1 VKRYGYENQPPKK
14 IKKKTLQSKRRKL
27 PLLITIC
34 ILTGL
39 STLWVESGY
48 AEIYFNPRFLSDDPA
63 AVADLSRFE
72 QGQEVLPGIYRVDIY
87 LNDTFSATR
96 DVEFVNADDSNTVL
110 PCFSVKELIQMGVII
125 PAADKKSAEKIKT
138 DGECQPLTQL
148 VDSSTSDYDVNIQ
161 RLNITIPQALMSNS
175 VRGYVPPELWDDG
188 ITSGLINYSF
198 NANNSKDRKGFD
210 SQYAYLNLNSGINFG
225 PWRLRDNTVWN
236 YSDFKSS
243 KKQNQWQ
250 HVNTWLERDIQFLQ
264 SRLTLGDSFTDEQLF
279 DSVNFRGVKV
289 ASDENMLP
297 ESQRGFAPV
306 IRGIARGTAQVSI
319 KQNGY
324 EIYKTTVPPGPFII
338 NDLYSSNGS
347 GDLDVTVKE
356 ADGSTQAFTVPFSTV
371 PFLQREGQTRFS
383 LTAGEFRSGNSSQT
397 KPKFVQGSLFHG
409 MKMGWTIFGGTQLS
423 SKYRAL
429 DIGLAKNMG
438 LLGAVSLD
446 LSQAYSTLV
455 DKSKHIG
462 QSLRLTYNKSFI
474 ETGTSIRFSAYRYS
488 TSGYYNFTDT
498 TYSNLAGYFYSDDP
512 SDENHIISAYNLRHN
527 KRGKFQLT
535 ATQQLGRNASLYIGG
550 THQTYWG
557 TDGTEKQLLAG
568 LNTTINDI
576 SLSLNYSL
584 SKNYWMPKS
593 DSIFSANISVPFSHW
608 TRSDSTSH
616 WRNASARYSMSSDLK
631 GRTTNQAGLY
641 GTLLED
647 RNLNYNV
654 QSGYT
659 SGSDNNHESGYA
671 ALNYRGGYGNANVGY
686 SYNGNYQQLYY
697 GLSGGVIAHSN
708 GVTLGQYLSDTV
720 VLVKAP
726 GAANVDI
733 QNQTG
738 VKTDARG
745 YAIVPYAIAYRE
757 NRIALNPNTLANNV
771 EVDDAI
777 VNVVPTQGAIV
788 RADFVT
794 HTGLKI
800 LMTLIHNGK
809 PVPFGAIIS
818 SGSSS
823 SIVTDE
829 GQAYLTGM
837 PSTGTVKV
845 QWGNSAESQCKGQYA
860 ISESSEKN
868 DIFNVLTVE
877 CR

>member
-1 VKRYGYENQPPKK
+1 MTMKTSRQRKL
-14 IKKKTLQSKRRKL
+14 KKKSFHGKKNKL
-27 PLLITIC
+27 FFLVRFC

-39 STLWVESGY
+39 TAFLIKPSY
-48 AEIYFNPRFLSDDPA
+48 AEIYFNPRFLSDDPTE
-63 AVADLSRFE
+63 VADLSRFE

-87 LNDTFSATR
+87 LNDSFAATR

-110 PCFSVKELIQMGVII
+110 PCFSAKELIQMGVII
-125 PAADKKSAEKIKT
+125 PPVDDKSEDTTKT
-138 DGECQPLTQL
+138 VGECQPLTKL
-148 VDSSTSDYDVNIQ
+148 VDGSTSDYDLNIQ
-161 RLNITIPQALMSNS
+161 RLNITVPQSLMSNS
-175 VRGYVPPELWDDG
+175 ARGYVPPELWENG
-188 ITSGLINYSF
+188 ITSGIINYNF
-198 NANNSKDRKGFD
+198 NANNAKDKNGLD

-250 HVNTWLERDIQFLQ
+250 HVNTWLERDLQFLR

-279 DSVNFRGVKV
+279 DSINFRGIKI

-306 IRGIARGTAQVSI
+306 IRGIARSTALVSI

-324 EIYKTTVPPGPFII
+324 EIYKTTVPPGPFVI
-338 NDLYSSNGS
+338 NDLYSSNGN

-356 ADGSTQAFTVPFSTV
+356 ADGSSQVFTVPFATV
-371 PFLQREGQTRFS
+371 PFLQREGQTRYN
-383 LTAGEFRSGNSSQT
+383 LTAGEYRSGNASQT
-397 KPKFVQGSLFHG
+397 KPKFVQGSLFRG
-409 MKMGWTIFGGTQLS
+409 LKMGWTIFGGTQLS
-423 SKYRAL
+423 GNYRAL

-438 LLGAVSLD
+438 ILGAVSLD

-455 DKSKHIG
+455 DESKHKG

-474 ETGTSIRFSAYRYS
+474 ETGTSIRFAAYRYS

-498 TYSNLAGYFYSDDP
+498 TYSNLSGYFYSDDP
-512 SDENHIISAYNLRHN
+512 SDDNHIISAYNLRHN
-527 KRGKFQLT
+527 KRGKIQIT
-535 ATQQLGRNASLYIGG
+535 TTQQLGKNASFYIGG

-557 TDGTEKQLLAG
+557 TDGTERQLLAG
-568 LNTTINDI
+568 INTTVSDI

-584 SKNYWMPKS
+584 NKNYWMPKS
-593 DSIFSANISVPFSHW
+593 DTILSANISIPFSHW
-608 TRSDSTSH
+608 TRSDSTSS

-631 GRTTNQAGLY
+631 GQTTNQVGLY

-647 RNLNYNV
+647 RNLNYSV
-654 QSGYT
+654 QTGYT
-659 SGSDNNHESGYA
+659 SGANNNHESGYA

-686 SYNGNYQQLYY
+686 SYNGNYKQLYY
-697 GLSGGVIAHSN
+697 GLSGGIIAHAN
-708 GVTLGQYLSDTV
+708 GVTLGQYLGDTV

-757 NRIALNPNTLANNV
+757 NRIALDPSTLANNV

-777 VNVVPTQGAIV
+777 VNVVPTQGAVV
-788 RADFVT
+788 RADFVV

-800 LMTLIHNGK
+800 LMTLIHDGK
-809 PVPFGAIIS
+809 PVPFGAIVS
-818 SGSSS
+818 SGNSS

-845 QWGNSAESQCKGQYA
+845 QWGSSAGSQCTGQYA
-860 ISESSEKN
+860 LSGSPEKN
-868 DIFNVLTVE
+868 ETFNVLTVE